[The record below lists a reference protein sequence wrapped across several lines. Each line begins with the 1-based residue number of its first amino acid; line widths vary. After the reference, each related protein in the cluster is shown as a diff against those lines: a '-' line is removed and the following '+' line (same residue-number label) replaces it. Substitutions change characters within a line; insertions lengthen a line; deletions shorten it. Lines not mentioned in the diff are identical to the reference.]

1 MGRRKN
7 TEPTERDKHM
17 LEAMREGHSQAEI
30 GRVYGT
36 SRQYVNNVKKRWV
49 ELAPAK
55 RPVLTNKSL

>member
-30 GRVYGT
+30 GRVY
-36 SRQYVNNVKKRWV
+36 
-49 ELAPAK
+49 
-55 RPVLTNKSL
+55 